1 VTLLIDIG
9 ACCEHHTNDAL
20 EHLHK
25 AIGEGDPADIW
36 APHPSPFIRRLV
48 ELFTQRGLMRL
59 EAFRAELEK
68 WVEGE
73 RHRPGIPVQRP
84 PGTMERWT
92 KGELELVKLY
102 LEALPPAAWTI
113 DDHMM
118 VVEYVAQKYLPADDL
133 RTEAE
138 WLATKASLMGR
149 VQANMDKVTEAQA
162 DTVLAALPNT
172 VEQAAAQ
179 FGLSAA
185 QRAVMEFG
193 RARCADHVTSVTDSA
208 RHRIKR
214 IVMRHQEQKALGD
227 TSGPALQSDLLDAMG
242 ELNRDWRR
250 VAVTESGE
258 NANQGYIASL
268 KAGTKVRRVE
278 QYQGACPFCRK
289 LDGKVFEVVDPNA
302 PDKDGEK
309 QVWVGKSNVGR
320 SAAPRKR
327 VGGALID
334 RESTEMWWAAAGT
347 QHPHCRGSWLP
358 EIETPEG
365 GDEAFGDWLRATLR
379 KK

>member
-1 VTLLIDIG
+1 MTLLIDIG

-68 WVEGE
+68 WAEGE
-73 RHRPGIPVQRP
+73 KHH
-84 PGTMERWT
+84 PGTRLPRPAGAMERWT

-102 LEALPPAAWTI
+102 LEALPPDQWTI

-118 VVEYVAQKYLPADDL
+118 VVEYLAQRYLPADDL

-138 WLATKASLMGR
+138 WLSTKSALMGR

-162 DTVLAALPNT
+162 DTLLAALPNT
-172 VEQAAAQ
+172 VDQATAQ
-179 FGLSAA
+179 FDLSPT

-193 RARCADHVTSVTDSA
+193 RARCAENVRSVTEA
-208 RHRIKR
+208 VRHRIKR

-227 TSGPALQSDLLDAMG
+227 NTGPALQSDLLDAMG

-250 VAVTESGE
+250 IAVTEAGE
-258 NANQGYIASL
+258 NANQGCIASL
-268 KAGTKVRRVE
+268 KAGTKVRRLE
-278 QYQGACPFCRK
+278 QYKGACPFCRK
-289 LDGKVFEVVDPNA
+289 IDGRVMEVVDPGS
-302 PDKDGEK
+302 PDKDGET
-309 QVWVGKSNVGR
+309 QVWAGKTNVGR
-320 SAAPRKR
+320 SAAPRR
-327 VGGALID
+327 RQGGVLIE
-334 RESTEMWWAAAGT
+334 RQPEEMWWIAAGT

-358 EIETPEG
+358 VIEDRP
-365 GDEAFGDWLRATLR
+365 GDDLAFGDWLRETLG